1 MDLTGQKF
9 GRLTVINL
17 LSERAKNGMKIYK
30 CLCNCGNYINVR
42 HGNLTSGN
50 TKSCGCFN
58 SDCSSKRNSTHH
70 KTHTRLYKIYY
81 NMKTMCYNKNSTRY
95 SDWGGRGIGVCD
107 EWLNDFMSFYNWAIN
122 NGYNDT
128 LTIDRIDNNKGYS
141 PSNCRWVT
149 NQEQSNNRRSNIN
162 ITYNGK
168 TQTMTQWAEEL
179 GINYNTLRMRHF
191 RGWSD
196 KEILLGRDV

>member
-1 MDLTGQKF
+1 
-9 GRLTVINL
+9 
-17 LSERAKNGMKIYK
+17 MKIYK
-30 CLCNCGNYINVR
+30 CLCYCGKYVNVR
-42 HGNLTSGN
+42 YGNLTSGN

-81 NMKTMCYNKNSTRY
+81 NMKTRCYNEHSTRY
-95 SDWGGRGIGVCD
+95 KNYGGRGIVVCD
-107 EWLNDFMSFYNWAIN
+107 EWLNDFMSFCDWAYE
-122 NGYNDT
+122 NGYDDT

-162 ITYNGK
+162 ITYNEK
-168 TQTMTQWAEEL
+168 TQTMKQWAEEL
-179 GINYNTLRMRHF
+179 GINYNTLHMRHF
-191 RGWSD
+191 RGWSN
-196 KEILLGRDV
+196 KEILFGRDV

>member
-1 MDLTGQKF
+1 MDLKGQKF
-9 GRLTVINL
+9 GHLTVINL

-42 HGNLTSGN
+42 YGNLTSGN

-58 SDCSSKRNSTHH
+58 SDCSSKRNSKHH
-70 KTHTRLYKIYY
+70 KTRTRLYKIYY
-81 NMKTMCYNKNSTRY
+81 NMKTRCYNKNASRY
-95 SDWGGRGIGVCD
+95 SDWGGRGIAVCE
-107 EWLNDFMSFYNWAIN
+107 EWLNDFMSFYNWAMN

-168 TQTMTQWAEEL
+168 TKTIKQWAEEL

-196 KEILLGRDV
+196 KECLLGRDV

>member
-30 CLCNCGNYINVR
+30 CLCDCGKYVNVR
-42 HGNLTSGN
+42 YGNLTSGN

-81 NMKTMCYNKNSTRY
+81 NMKTRCYNKNASHY
-95 SDWGGRGIGVCD
+95 KDWGGRIG
-107 EWLNDFMSFYNWAIN
+107 Y
-122 NGYNDT
+122 
-128 LTIDRIDNNKGYS
+128 
-141 PSNCRWVT
+141 
-149 NQEQSNNRRSNIN
+149 
-162 ITYNGK
+162 
-168 TQTMTQWAEEL
+168 
-179 GINYNTLRMRHF
+179 
-191 RGWSD
+191 
-196 KEILLGRDV
+196 

>member
-42 HGNLTSGN
+42 YGNLTSGN

-70 KTHTRLYKIYY
+70 KTHTRLYKIYH
-81 NMKTMCYNKNSTRY
+81 NMKTRCYNKNATRY
-95 SDWGGRGIGVCD
+95 SDWGGRGVVICD
-107 EWLNDFMSFYNWAIN
+107 EWLNDFMSFYNRAIV

-141 PSNCRWVT
+141 PSNYRWVT

-168 TQTMTQWAEEL
+168 IKTMEQWSEEL
-179 GINYNTLRMRHF
+179 GINYNTIRMRHF

-196 KEILLGRDV
+196 KEILFGRDV

>member
-30 CLCNCGNYINVR
+30 CLCDCGNYVNVR
-42 HGNLTSGN
+42 YGNLTSGN

-58 SDCSSKRNSTHH
+58 SDCSSKRNSTHR

-81 NMKTMCYNKNSTRY
+81 NMKTRCYNEHATRY
-95 SDWGGRGIGVCD
+95 SDWGGLGIKICD
-107 EWLNDFMSFYNWAIN
+107 EWLNDFMNFYNWSMD
-122 NGYNDT
+122 NGYDDT

-141 PSNCRWVT
+141 PDNCRWIT
-149 NQEQSNNRRSNIN
+149 NKEQSNNRRNNILL
-162 ITYNGK
+162 TYNHVTK
-168 TQTMTQWAEEL
+168 TVKEWANEL
-179 GINYNTLRMRHF
+179 GINYYTIIGRYHRN
-191 RGWSD
+191 WSD
-196 KEILLGRDV
+196 EECLFGRGN